1 MDKSFTTMSIA
12 NTDAVFKDEIPK
24 CECGAVIKPG
34 QYFLFVDIVVQLT
47 HLFVFVRYCVFW

>member
-34 QYFLFVDIVVQLT
+34 QY
-47 HLFVFVRYCVFW
+47 